1 MFSYLVRRSHKRRGL
16 QIYKRWNP
24 WPSLSQVLSC
34 NLKMGRKCGGCGG
47 GRRGQCRLKMQL
59 VESYRSPSPFPL
71 SFDRSQPVCLDLRSC
86 MGNQACGIRNP
97 GKFCSWMWNPGFW
110 NPELPTNDL
119 ARVQVSLTKFG
130 IHYLES
136 GIQDSLGG
144 GETTGLDWPTMNK
157 NTNLTHRSDSG

>member
-86 MGNQACGIRNP
+86 MGNQAWGIRLVESGIRENFARGCGIQGFGIRNCP
-97 GKFCSWMWNPGFW
+97 RTIWPESKFHWQSLESTTW
-110 NPELPTNDL
+110 NPESKTLLEEERLP
-119 ARVQVSLTKFG
+119 V
-130 IHYLES
+130 
-136 GIQDSLGG
+136 
-144 GETTGLDWPTMNK
+144 
-157 NTNLTHRSDSG
+157 